1 MFNIKEIISDSKLNY
16 LFSLFNT
23 ETYWVEWASNPAIFI
38 SKYKRPHQKLFI
50 RLHRYEM
57 YRKKWMHRIKWEN
70 VDCVVSFNEKTP
82 RNLYKKIMPDIITK
96 GGDYKESEVIG
107 KNEIA
112 KNGGK
117 VVIINYLRNY
127 SSSSI
132 KNKIIKIKK
141 KSLR

>member
-1 MFNIKEIISDSKLNY
+1 MTNGCFDIVHSGHINY
-16 LFSLFNT
+16 LNESKKLGDFLIVAVNSDKSVRQNKGKNYLVNNLLDRMKVLESL
-23 ETYWVEWASNPAIFI
+23 
-38 SKYKRPHQKLFI
+38 K
-50 RLHRYEM
+50 
-57 YRKKWMHRIKWEN
+57 N

-117 VVIINYLRNY
+117 VVIINYLKNY